1 MKRTLIVTLLFTFL
15 FATTTFGQSNT
26 SVHLT
31 TKDTIKILFIGN
43 SYTYYNSLPQL
54 VKEMAKE
61 KVPNKKVMIKMI
73 SKGGSTLRYHWETG
87 KALEAI
93 KKESWDY
100 VVLQEQSNLGSG
112 IVINEQWYFDESKA
126 FFEHARKFHTEIE
139 KIGARTVFFMTWARK
154 GTPSQQKYLTFAY
167 HKIAKESNGLLAPV
181 GFVWHKNRP
190 KWKFDLYAPDGSH
203 PSKYGSYLAAL
214 TIFSTI
220 FDTNP
225 VGISA
230 KIDGYPL
237 SNVGQESSTID
248 NLVTIT
254 PKEAKAI
261 QSGVKKALKLIKRN
275 DRHINI
281 RKPDPEYKIPVLS
294 PNQDIT
300 SENILGKWYGTT
312 TRSLNAIGVT
322 LDFKQR
328 NDSLIGDII
337 SYWPDEAD
345 TIKIKPVLLKPGKKI
360 TVDYISSD
368 WGVKTSLN
376 LVLTK
381 ERLLGISKAEDNN
394 VTFYDTWKLSRDKT
408 QNTIDLEAHAKLLD
422 DLKKNITKL
431 GYTEAHLHHYKQ
443 YSLLTKSTYQPA
455 EGSLNADGYFFLRN
469 KKIDKALEL
478 FKLAIAL
485 YPESANTYDSYAEAL
500 VAAEQTEKALEMY
513 QKACDVAK
521 KTKDHKL
528 ALFEKNRDALKNQI
542 MAK

>member
-15 FATTTFGQSNT
+15 FATTTFAQSNT

-31 TKDTIKILFIGN
+31 TKDTTKILFIGN

-73 SKGGSTLRYHWETG
+73 SRGGATLRYHWETG

-154 GTPSQQKYLTFAY
+154 GTPSQQKYLTYAY
-167 HKIAKESNGLLAPV
+167 HKIAKESNSLLAPV

-225 VGISA
+225 AGISA

-312 TRSLNAIGVT
+312 TRSRNAIGVT

-328 NDSLIGDII
+328 KDSLIGDII

-521 KTKDHKL
+521 KTKDQKL